1 MRGCD
6 HTMPVAIYAWLRHP
20 NDVVAAVTECVR
32 CGGDTD
38 SVAAIAGVDGI
49 PRELLDRLFEW
60 PRTPEWI
67 AAFGERSQT
76 KDVPLIASALRNL
89 VLLAIVLAHGLRRML
104 PPY

>member
-20 NDVVAAVTECVR
+20 NDVVTAVTECVR

-49 PRELLDRLFEW
+49 PRELLDRLLEG

-67 AAFGERSQT
+67 AAIGERSQT
-76 KDVPLIASALRNL
+76 KDVPFIAGALRNL
-89 VLLAIVLAHGLRRML
+89 VLLAIVLAHGLRRM
-104 PPY
+104 